1 MELMLCFLSL
11 PLGVVVEVRPWVV
24 QLLWECC
31 PYGSAVIMMTVRWL
45 WVSESEGV
53 LVFCSRVAMGTGPQ
67 VQRVL
72 IMALPPNS
80 RVLYC
85 HFPSLFLYSS
95 LKQIVWLISGA
106 LSGNVYVLGEDCC

>member
-1 MELMLCFLSL
+1 MQFAREPRQARSLLLVTVCDMELMLCFLSL

-53 LVFCSRVAMGTGPQ
+53 LVFLQQGDG
-67 VQRVL
+67 
-72 IMALPPNS
+72 
-80 RVLYC
+80 
-85 HFPSLFLYSS
+85 
-95 LKQIVWLISGA
+95 W
-106 LSGNVYVLGEDCC
+106 